1 MVNRFESLDRIFSPK
16 SVAIVGISTS
26 GGGVSNT
33 GKLFLDILLEHRFKG
48 NIYPVNPRGG
58 EISGFRVYPNINDI
72 PQPVDYVISC
82 IPAAHI
88 LQLIKDCA
96 RNGVKAVSVF
106 TAGFSETGYVEG
118 RELERE
124 IGRLARETG
133 VRIIGPNCMGMYLP
147 KAGVSFAADFPED
160 SGYVGL
166 ICQSGGN
173 TIYTVRAAAER
184 GIRFSKVISYGN
196 ACDVNESELLEYFA
210 QDDETNIVAAYIE
223 GVKDGRRF
231 SRALRDLC
239 AVKPV
244 AILKGGYTDAG
255 KGAAASHTGSLAGS
269 DEMWGSLMEQV
280 GAIRVHS
287 LDELVD
293 VLVTFQFMRVPQGR
307 RMAIYGVGG
316 GATVLATDDCAAAG
330 FLLPPLP
337 EEIREELREELRR
350 AFGSDVGTILGN
362 PLDFPP
368 IASSDDV
375 YSSVLRKILGWDG
388 IDLLLCHVP
397 LRGIML
403 TLPLA
408 CAIFDSQVRNVLKI
422 ANESI
427 KPVAMVVHCLAS
439 AESRQAASRY
449 VAECSEAGLP
459 VYYSVA
465 GAAKAIDRLLRYDDY
480 RRSIGSTT
488 CCNSS
493 HAPLVR

>member
-1 MVNRFESLDRIFSPK
+1 MVNGFESLNHIFNPK

-26 GGGVSNT
+26 RGGVSNT
-33 GKLFLDILLEHRFKG
+33 GQLFLDILLDHRFKG

-58 EISGFRVYPNINDI
+58 EISGFRVYPSLKDI
-72 PQPVDYVISC
+72 PEPVDYVISC
-82 IPAAHI
+82 IPAAGV
-88 LQLIKDCA
+88 LQLIRDCA
-96 RNGVKAVSVF
+96 ENGVKAICVF
-106 TAGFSETGYVEG
+106 TAGFSETGRVEG
-118 RELERE
+118 RELEKA
-124 IGRLARETG
+124 IGGLAKETG
-133 VRIIGPNCMGMYLP
+133 VRIIGPNCMGLYLP
-147 KAGVSFAADFPED
+147 KAGVSFAAELPKEN
-160 SGYVGL
+160 GRAGL

-210 QDDETNIVAAYIE
+210 QDDETSMVAAYIE
-223 GVKDGRRF
+223 GVRDGRRF

-244 AILKGGYTDAG
+244 VILKGGHTEAG
-255 KGAAASHTGSLAGS
+255 KDAAASHTGSLAGS
-269 DEMWGSLMEQV
+269 NETWGSLLEQV
-280 GAIRVHS
+280 GAIHVHT
-287 LDELVD
+287 LDEMVD
-293 VLVTFQFMRVPQGR
+293 VLVTFQFMPVPQGR

-330 FLLPPLP
+330 FSLPPLS
-337 EEIREELREELRR
+337 EEIREELREEVRR

-375 YSSVLRKILGWDG
+375 YSSVLRRILGWDG
-388 IDLLLCHVP
+388 IDLLLCHMP

-408 CAIFDSQVRNVLKI
+408 CAIFDSQVRNVLKV
-422 ANESI
+422 ADESS

-449 VAECSEAGLP
+449 VAECSNAGLP
-459 VYYSVA
+459 AYYSIA
-465 GAAKAIDRLLRYDDY
+465 SAARAIDRLVRYDNY
-480 RRSIGSTT
+480 RRSIDSPAY
-488 CCNSS
+488 CQ
-493 HAPLVR
+493 

>member
-1 MVNRFESLDRIFSPK
+1 MVNGFESLNHIFDPK

-33 GKLFLDILLEHRFKG
+33 GKLFLDMLLEHSFKG

-58 EISGFRVYPNINDI
+58 EISGFRVYPNIKDV
-72 PQPVDYVISC
+72 PEPVDYVISC
-82 IPAAHI
+82 IPADGVI
-88 LQLIKDCA
+88 QLIRDCA
-96 RNGVKAVSVF
+96 ENGVKVICVF
-106 TAGFSETGYVEG
+106 TAGFSETGRAEDRKLEG
-118 RELERE
+118 E
-124 IGRLARETG
+124 IGRLAKETG
-133 VRIIGPNCMGMYLP
+133 VRIIGPNCMGLYQP
-147 KAGVSFAADFPED
+147 EARVSFAAEFPKE
-160 SGYVGL
+160 SGRVGL

-210 QDDETNIVAAYIE
+210 RDDETSMVAAYIE
-223 GVKDGRRF
+223 GVRDGRRF

-244 AILKGGYTDAG
+244 VILKGGYTDAG
-255 KGAAASHTGSLAGS
+255 KGTAASHTGSLAGS
-269 DEMWGSLMEQV
+269 NETWGSLLEQV
-280 GAIRVHS
+280 GAIRVHTM
-287 LDELVD
+287 DEMVD
-293 VLVTFQFMRVPQGR
+293 VLVTFQFMPVPQGR

-316 GATVLATDDCAAAG
+316 GATVLATDDCAAAD
-330 FLLPPLP
+330 FSLPLLSD
-337 EEIREELREELRR
+337 EMRKELREEVRR

-368 IASSDDV
+368 IASSDEV
-375 YSSVLRKILGWDG
+375 YSNVLRKILSWDR
-388 IDLLLCHVP
+388 IDLLLCHMP

-408 CAIFDSQVRNVLKI
+408 CAIFDSQVRNVLKV
-422 ANESI
+422 ANESN

-439 AESRQAASRY
+439 AESRQAASKY

-465 GAAKAIDRLLRYDDY
+465 SAAKAIDRLIRYEGF
-480 RRSIGSTT
+480 RHSIGSTT
-488 CCNSS
+488 CCQ
-493 HAPLVR
+493 